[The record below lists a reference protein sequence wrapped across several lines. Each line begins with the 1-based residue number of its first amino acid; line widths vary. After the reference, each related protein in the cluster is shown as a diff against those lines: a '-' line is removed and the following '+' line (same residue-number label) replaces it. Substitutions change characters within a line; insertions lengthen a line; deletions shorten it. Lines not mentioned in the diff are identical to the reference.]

1 MQINLQDSGTYL
13 FISDHCHVIENVSW
27 FKFTIL
33 GPKADTRSGVM
44 VFHRDGSQEITRRG
58 SDRLND

>member
-13 FISDHCHVIENVSW
+13 FISDHCHVIENVSSIYLELNAA
-27 FKFTIL
+27 T
-33 GPKADTRSGVM
+33 DSSSGVM
-44 VFHRDGSQEITRRG
+44 VSLRDGSPEIIQPG